1 MMKHL
6 LTILSVLLVTTIA
19 KAQSAKQVN
28 WTFEA
33 KKIADKTYEIHITA
47 TLNGNWHIYSQNAGV
62 EGPIPTTFTFEKNP
76 LLNIEGQPSEVG
88 KMIKKNEEVW
98 GGTVNYYEKSV
109 KFVQKVKVKGNV
121 KTNLAGKVEFIL
133 CSDNK
138 CLPPAEVDFTVSIGG

>member
-6 LTILSVLLVTTIA
+6 LTILSVLLVTTFA
-19 KAQSAKQVN
+19 NAQSASQIK
-28 WTFEA
+28 WSYEA

-62 EGPIPTTFTFEKNP
+62 EGPIPTTFTFVKNP
-76 LLNIEGQPSEVG
+76 LLNIEGQPAEVG
-88 KMIKKNEEVW
+88 KLIKKNEEVW
-98 GGTVNYYEKSV
+98 GGTVNYYEKNV